1 MTVKGLCTEQQA
13 YRFLPD
19 ERVLAVF
26 LQFLL
31 PFVLGESHWG
41 QVAHVFSGWIAFL
54 SHNQW

>member
-1 MTVKGLCTEQQA
+1 MMTVKGLFTEQQA

-41 QVAHVFSGWIAFL
+41 
-54 SHNQW
+54 